1 MISFKFR
8 HFHLIISHSLKAHTF
23 PMECLLSCISV
34 HSLLYSLF
42 AVLKQKSNM
51 GCPILVI
58 EIKLE
63 FSQQNTILK
72 LVDSV
77 GVFT

>member
-1 MISFKFR
+1 
-8 HFHLIISHSLKAHTF
+8 
-23 PMECLLSCISV
+23 
-34 HSLLYSLF
+34 
-42 AVLKQKSNM
+42 M